1 MMDSLLSP
9 DFKTTPYWWDEAPL
23 SEARAPALPGKTDV
37 AVIGS
42 GYTGLSAAL
51 TLARAGRAV
60 HVFEAE
66 RPGHGAS
73 TRNAGFVPRGL
84 YIKLSKVI
92 AKFGLE
98 RAIRMQREADQA
110 ADNMLALMAREGIEC
125 DFVKSG
131 RFIGAVTPAH
141 YEIQAR
147 ELALMR
153 EHIGIEGEMVP
164 RAEQHREVGTDFYHG
179 GMVMFGTGALHP
191 GRYHR
196 GLLAAAE
203 AAGATILPETPVSGI
218 AREGAGFA
226 VSTPSGA
233 VRAGEVIV
241 ATNGYTGDALPWH
254 RRRVVPI
261 ESAVIITE
269 PVAPG
274 ILDEVL
280 PGGRTMTD
288 SKINMYSARLT
299 PDGRRLQFMSN
310 RGLLV
315 RDAHAKAA
323 EMQRTMAT
331 VFPQLAGA
339 RAEYCWTGRMGFSFD
354 RVPHLGVRDGVHY
367 AMGFCGAGMPM
378 GTWLGHKIALRIL
391 EDADAATA
399 FDDIPFR
406 GRPLYRGRPW
416 FLPPVVHA
424 YNARDAIDL
433 RRGRRAA

>member
-1 MMDSLLSP
+1 M
-9 DFKTTPYWWDEAPL
+9 
-23 SEARAPALPGKTDV
+23 
-37 AVIGS
+37 
-42 GYTGLSAAL
+42 
-51 TLARAGRAV
+51 

-84 YIKLSKVI
+84 YIKLSKAI

-339 RAEYCWTGRMGFSFD
+339 RARNIAGPGAWAFPSTGC
-354 RVPHLGVRDGVHY
+354 PIW
-367 AMGFCGAGMPM
+367 ACGTGSITPWASAAPACPWAPGW
-378 GTWLGHKIALRIL
+378 GTRSHSASSRTRT
-391 EDADAATA
+391 AATA